1 MWIVECATR
10 KRLRKN
16 GIVSEEKKKKDFDE
30 QTLARVLE
38 AAYVLQEHQHEL
50 EELKSS
56 LDLRRTAAPSRPGWR
71 RDAATTAGE
80 DAGATNAESAT
91 VSLTPS
97 PTAPSTTSLP
107 APSIASPIASPS
119 PATRLPVPA
128 PEAAAPKDYGS
139 ILAQVMETQNQVE
152 VRHLDLDAAMSLIA
166 EQVIEICGAGGA
178 AIGIVSR
185 HTVRYRSVAGIR
197 TLPSR
202 SEVSVDEALCA
213 PCLQNGEIWR
223 CADTNSENLMQREEC
238 RRRGIGSLIAAPL
251 FHEGKSVGALE
262 LLFSDPGAFTEQD
275 VQTCQLMAGIITEAL
290 SREPELSW
298 KDAPAANPA
307 PIAET
312 APAEEAAR
320 EKSAPEATE
329 SYKCYRCGHM
339 LLAGEQF
346 CGECGTP
353 RSGDYEPV
361 GIQSKVASL
370 WHMQETRKTEPSTNV
385 QLDEL
390 SAEPGHPDGA
400 QVQLG
405 MSILNAP
412 DRSKRNIVPHFGSHD
427 AETSD
432 GMESQEAAASI
443 DSPGAK
449 PASEMHAP
457 APRTNKA
464 LEDLISPPPP
474 VRADWSSATSAR
486 DFLEQ
491 VADVNQHVLLRFW
504 NERRGDIYLA
514 IAVILIACVIRWG
527 MWPNHPVSA
536 KPSAVPT
543 AGAPHKTTEPDLPI
557 FERMLIALGLADA
570 PEPPADR
577 GNPSTQV
584 WVDLHTA
591 LYYCPGA
598 DLYGRTAT
606 GKYTTQREAQL
617 DQFQPA
623 YRKTCN

>member
-1 MWIVECATR
+1 VEGATG

-16 GIVSEEKKKKDFDE
+16 GIVSDEKKKKDFDE

-38 AAYVLQEHQHEL
+38 AAYVLQEHQDEL

-56 LDLRRTAAPSRPGWR
+56 LDLKRKQS
-71 RDAATTAGE
+71 
-80 DAGATNAESAT
+80 NAESAT
-91 VSLTPS
+91 ASTPS
-97 PTAPSTTSLP
+97 PATPSAAPLP
-107 APSIASPIASPS
+107 ASPIASPPQAS
-119 PATRLPVPA
+119 LPVPV
-128 PEAAAPKDYGS
+128 PEAAASKDHTS
-139 ILAQVMETQNQVE
+139 ILAQVMETRNQIK
-152 VRHLDLDAAMSLIA
+152 VRQLDLDAAMSLIA

-178 AIGIVSR
+178 AIGTVNR
-185 HTVRYRSVAGIR
+185 HTVSYRSVAGIR
-197 TLPSR
+197 TLPPG

-213 PCLQNGEIWR
+213 PCLHSGQVWR
-223 CADTNSENLMQREEC
+223 CADTSSENLMQREEC
-238 RRRGIGSLIAAPL
+238 RRRGIGSLIAAPV
-251 FHEGKSVGALE
+251 FHHGKSVGALE

-275 VQTCQLMAGIITEAL
+275 AQTCQLMAGIITEAL
-290 SREPELSW
+290 SHEPDLPW
-298 KDAPAANPA
+298 KDATAAPPALM
-307 PIAET
+307 AET
-312 APAEEAAR
+312 ALAEDAAA

-353 RSGDYEPV
+353 RSGDYRPV

-370 WHMQETRKTEPSTNV
+370 WHMQETSKAEPSTNV
-385 QLDEL
+385 QLEEP
-390 SAEPGHPDGA
+390 SAAPEDQDAAHM
-400 QVQLG
+400 QLRT
-405 MSILNAP
+405 SILNPP
-412 DRSKRNIVPHFGSHD
+412 DRSKRKTVPHFGLHD
-427 AETSD
+427 AQTNDST
-432 GMESQEAAASI
+432 ESRDPAAPI
-443 DSPGAK
+443 DSPDAK
-449 PASEMHAP
+449 PPSEMSAP
-457 APRTNKA
+457 VPRTNKA
-464 LEDLISPPPP
+464 LEELISPPPP

-491 VADVNQHVLLRFW
+491 VADVNQRNVLLRFW
-504 NERRGDIYLA
+504 NARRGDIYLA

-527 MWPNHPVSA
+527 IWSNHPVSA

-543 AGAPHKTTEPDLPI
+543 AGAPHKATQPDLPV
-557 FERMLIALGLADA
+557 FERMLIALGLAEA

-598 DLYGRTAT
+598 DLYGKTSA

-623 YRKTCN
+623 YRRTCN

>member
-1 MWIVECATR
+1 VSEQNN
-10 KRLRKN
+10 KN
-16 GIVSEEKKKKDFDE
+16 GFDE
-30 QTLARVLE
+30 QTLAKVLE
-38 AAYVLQEHQHEL
+38 AAYVLQEHQQEL

-56 LDLRRTAAPSRPGWR
+56 LELKRKGS
-71 RDAATTAGE
+71 
-80 DAGATNAESAT
+80 NAESAT
-91 VSLTPS
+91 AGPTSS
-97 PTAPSTTSLP
+97 PAAPSTAALPTSP
-107 APSIASPIASPS
+107 IASPIASASPPTGS
-119 PATRLPVPA
+119 PAPA
-128 PEAAAPKDYGS
+128 PETAPPKDSGS
-139 ILAQVMETQNQVE
+139 ILAQVMETQNQIG
-152 VRHLDLDAAMSLIA
+152 VRHLDLDAAMSLVA

-178 AIGIVSR
+178 AIGIVNR
-185 HTVRYRSVAGIR
+185 HTVRYRCVAGIR
-197 TLPSR
+197 TLPSG

-213 PCLQNGEIWR
+213 PCLQSGEVWR
-223 CADTNSENLMQREEC
+223 CADTNSRDLMQREEC

-251 FHEGKSVGALE
+251 FHEGKSIGALE
-262 LLFSDPGAFTEQD
+262 LLFSDPAAFSKQD
-275 VQTCQLMAGIITEAL
+275 VQTCQWMAGIITEAL
-290 SREPELSW
+290 SREPELPW
-298 KDAPAANPA
+298 KDAPAPNAA

-312 APAEEAAR
+312 ASAEEAAT
-320 EKSAPEATE
+320 EKSVPEATE
-329 SYKCYRCGHM
+329 SYNCYRCGHV

-353 RSGDYEPV
+353 RSGDYEPASM
-361 GIQSKVASL
+361 QTKVASL
-370 WHMQETRKTEPSTNV
+370 WHMQETRKPEPSTNV
-385 QLDEL
+385 QLDEH
-390 SAEPGHPDGA
+390 SAEPGHPDAA

-405 MSILNAP
+405 MSILNPP
-412 DRSKRNIVPHFGSHD
+412 DRSKRKIVPHFGSHD

-432 GMESQEAAASI
+432 GTKSPEAAASI

-449 PASEMHAP
+449 PASEIDAP

-464 LEDLISPPPP
+464 LEDLISPPPSI
-474 VRADWSSATSAR
+474 RADWSSATSAR

-491 VADVNQHVLLRFW
+491 VADVNQNVLLRFW
-504 NERRGDIYLA
+504 NARRGDIYLA

-527 MWPNHPVSA
+527 MWSNHPVSA

-543 AGAPHKTTEPDLPI
+543 AAAPHKINEPDLPI

-570 PEPPADR
+570 PEPPADK

-598 DLYGRTAT
+598 DLYGKTRT

-623 YRKTCN
+623 YRQTCN